1 MTRGRFFFIFAK
13 KPPIF
18 NTIIMS
24 TAKPIIVPWDYT
36 EKAEFAIL
44 HAINFS
50 KIALSPIILVHITK
64 READNKEH
72 TEKLSSIARNIA
84 NKHGVEVS
92 CIVRTGNI
100 FTEISK
106 IIEETDALIAIMG
119 THGMKGLQ
127 KLTGSKALKVITG
140 SKTPFIVVQD
150 SPQSDTDITKIVLPM
165 DFKLEERE
173 KLVWT
178 QFIAS
183 IFKCKF
189 YICYAETGDEIIQ
202 KRTIGNIKAACA
214 SLEGKG
220 INYELHQL
228 PGDDGIAKE
237 TINFAQSIN
246 SSMII
251 IMTTKNI
258 KFQDYVLGAAEQ
270 HIIANSSKIP
280 VMCVNPKV
288 SSK

>member
-1 MTRGRFFFIFAK
+1 MT
-13 KPPIF
+13 
-18 NTIIMS
+18 
-24 TAKPIIVPWDYT
+24 TAKPIIVPWDYS
-36 EKAEFAIL
+36 EKAEFALL
-44 HAINFS
+44 HALNIS
-50 KIALSPIILVHITK
+50 KSTLCPILLVHITK
-64 READNKEH
+64 RESDNKEN
-72 TEKLSSIARNIA
+72 TNKLSLIAKDIA
-84 NKHGVEVS
+84 DKNGVEIS
-92 CIVRTGNI
+92 CMVRTGNI

-106 IIEETDALIAIMG
+106 IVDETDAMIAIMG

-127 KLTGSKALKVITG
+127 KLTGSWALKVISG
-140 SKTPFIVVQD
+140 SKVPFIVVQD
-150 SPQSDTDITKIVLPM
+150 RPQTDADITKIVLPM

-178 QFIAS
+178 HFIAS
-183 IFKCKF
+183 IYKCKF

-214 SLEGKG
+214 YLESKG

-228 PGDDGIAKE
+228 SGDDGIANE
-237 TINFAQSIN
+237 TIKFAQSIN

-280 VMCVNPKV
+280 VMCVNPKTT
-288 SSK
+288 SK